1 MAKQRKESEMQRENN
16 IIKTKQKFT
25 ALFWGVG
32 GTTCEQSTSTSHFCD
47 ISTDLHF
54 RTVLQVL
61 DRLFSELMNSNL
73 KTRDI

>member
-1 MAKQRKESEMQRENN
+1 MAKQRKESEMHRENN

-47 ISTDLHF
+47 ISTYDIFTLSNSTAGSRQIVF
-54 RTVLQVL
+54 RVNEQ
-61 DRLFSELMNSNL
+61 
-73 KTRDI
+73 

>member
-1 MAKQRKESEMQRENN
+1 MQRENN

-47 ISTDLHF
+47 ISTYDIFTLSNSTAGSRQIVF
-54 RTVLQVL
+54 RVNEQ
-61 DRLFSELMNSNL
+61 
-73 KTRDI
+73 